1 MVGPI
6 DRSTPTPTDDT
17 MVAQAPTKPNQQPA
31 ATPPDETSQPEAKPK
46 SFDELRQAAVPVF
59 QQLAAS
65 VGLKAPASAKA
76 EDLINLATK
85 IRIQL
90 ANNVSKARQSGDTDM
105 LKVALDAE
113 ANFISALVKAGD
125 GRLNFGIPG
134 VTSTG
139 QTPVAVKP
147 PVDSNG
153 QSVVPPVN
161 PAVQQEV
168 TAVLGEVKAF
178 RDQLSKIKENEL
190 PANAA
195 GIEQRATELLEK
207 LKPLEQR
214 LSDAEKGS
222 KAMSDASAEVKKAI
236 ANLESLVK
244 EVQEM
249 KNAPPTTA
257 NKLPP
262 QTGNV
267 NPPVGTT
274 PTPAQVDAFKK
285 DVLPLINS
293 ALDES
298 FAFFNTAKRPKSDED
313 VKALANRASEILPKL
328 TNAAQQIAPF
338 AKLDPKAFGETEGR
352 VKGQIG
358 RLNEL
363 LKLLQ
368 QVPAAK

>member
-65 VGLKAPASAKA
+65 VGLKAPASAKP

-236 ANLESLVK
+236 ANLEGYIQQL
-244 EVQEM
+244 QAM
-249 KNAPPTTA
+249 KNVQPTAPTTPDTVPKA
-257 NKLPP
+257 N
-262 QTGNV
+262 GAS
-267 NPPVGTT
+267 
-274 PTPAQVDAFKK
+274 PTPAEVAAFKK
-285 DVLPLINS
+285 DVIPGIFK
-293 ALDES
+293 ALDEGA
-298 FAFFNTAKRPKSDED
+298 AFFKSVQAPKNIQEAKAVMGRIAE
-313 VKALANRASEILPKL
+313 VLPKL
-328 TNAAQQIAPF
+328 TESAKQLAPF
-338 AKLDPKAFGETEGR
+338 AKNDPATFGKLEAGLKEQINALTKMNDMLQKEIEKA
-352 VKGQIG
+352 K
-358 RLNEL
+358 
-363 LKLLQ
+363 
-368 QVPAAK
+368 